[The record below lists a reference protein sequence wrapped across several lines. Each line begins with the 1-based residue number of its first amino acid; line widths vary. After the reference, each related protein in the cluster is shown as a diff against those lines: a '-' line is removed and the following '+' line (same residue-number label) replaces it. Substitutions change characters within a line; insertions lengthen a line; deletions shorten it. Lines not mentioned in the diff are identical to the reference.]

1 MVHETNLNCG
11 SRLTIHWVSLI
22 STNGWTERVNKT
34 VDIKGTVVICIS
46 LCAISFHALVGAE
59 WSAPSCQEW
68 EGTVHS
74 APPGQL

>member
-1 MVHETNLNCG
+1 MDRGGE
-11 SRLTIHWVSLI
+11 
-22 STNGWTERVNKT
+22 KT
-34 VDIKGTVVICIS
+34 VDIKGTIVICMA
-46 LCAISFHALVGAE
+46 LCVCTSFHALVGAE